1 MEWNF
6 NIFHIILGD
15 KFFKENFR
23 NKITFKLYVS
33 GIDFLQARSFYLEV
47 GYRDLHQ
54 RIFRLT
60 GEKYSS
66 ELFQQCQRAQN
77 WISR

>member
-23 NKITFKLYVS
+23 NKVTFKLYVS
-33 GIDFLQARSFYLEV
+33 GIDFLQAPF
-47 GYRDLHQ
+47 
-54 RIFRLT
+54 I
-60 GEKYSS
+60 
-66 ELFQQCQRAQN
+66 
-77 WISR
+77 